1 MYVIYQGES
10 LVIPAVVTGDKS
22 LISGVT
28 AVIKASQRGEVPLES
43 APVLATF
50 SVSNYTSLPEVAQGY
65 LFTLA
70 NTNSLAPGIYYV
82 NFEYVVSSLSFKGVP
97 KRVTIKESV
106 V

>member
-10 LVIPAVVTGDKS
+10 LVIPAVVTGNKS

-43 APVLATF
+43 APVLGTF
-50 SVSNYTSLPEVAQGY
+50 SVSDYTSAEVTQGY

-70 NTNSLAPGIYYV
+70 NTNALAPGIYYV
-82 NFEYVVSSLSFKGVP
+82 NFEYVVSSLTFKGTP
-97 KRVTIKESV
+97 KKVTIKESV

>member
-10 LVIPAVVTGDKS
+10 LVIPAVVTGTKS

-28 AVIKASQRGEVPLES
+28 AVIKGSERGEVPLES

-50 SVSNYTSLPEVAQGY
+50 SVSDYTSPEVTQGY

-82 NFEYVVSSLSFKGVP
+82 NFEYVVASLTFKGVP
-97 KRVTIKESV
+97 KKVVIKESV